1 MTTLRIRIALLIAV
15 FVVATLVTFSVVHA
29 APFEKIK
36 IHRMGGEIEVDDASD
51 GADLDT
57 MGGDI
62 RVKKSHNLVHAHTMG
77 GNIDIGS
84 ADGSVNVQTM
94 GGNIQIASAAGSV
107 TAETMGGNVTT
118 HIRNPIAPG
127 MHDIKLSSMGG
138 NIELTV
144 PKDFPMAIEVTLT
157 YTKKNVGRY
166 KIIDNLG
173 LTQSTTEEWDTWHGD
188 PRKSILA
195 KGRTGDGKNHVTVKT
210 INGDITIKSE

>member
-1 MTTLRIRIALLIAV
+1 MTNPRIRIALLSAIVAV
-15 FVVATLVTFSVVHA
+15 VTLVTFSVVHA
-29 APFEKIK
+29 APFEKIR
-36 IHRMGGEIEVDDASD
+36 IHRMGGEIAVDDAAD
-51 GADLDT
+51 GADLET

-62 RVKKSHNLVHAHTMG
+62 RVTKSHNLVHAHTMG

-94 GGNIQIASAAGSV
+94 GGNIQITSASGSV

-138 NIELTV
+138 SIELTV
-144 PKDFPMAIEVTLT
+144 PKDFPMAIEVALT
-157 YTKKNVGRY
+157 FTKKNEGRY
-166 KIIDNLG
+166 RIIDNLG
-173 LTQSTTEEWDTWHGD
+173 LTQTTTPDWDTWHGD
-188 PRKSILA
+188 PRKTING
-195 KGRTGDGKNHVTVKT
+195 KGRTGDGKNRVIVKT